1 MWRTRIGKQK
11 AGFKDGS
18 VSGQPD
24 SDLLSDLHPTGWQET
39 TPSRKKPDWLAAARS
54 QKSSQIRIRQRL
66 NLWRHMSVIK
76 LTSKWVLSLC
86 VFGAVLILSLLLWL
100 VQKPE
105 ISYQAF
111 WLDKTKYLGLR
122 LEKLYVPSDLKTDPA
137 QLQALLQ
144 VTYGQAI
151 LGVNLPKLVGKLEK
165 LPWIKSVRIER
176 QLPDQLAIYIQERV
190 PAAIWQQEGQHHM
203 VDLEGERLPES
214 DFTLYPDLP
223 LILGQGALENLPE
236 IISILQ
242 RQPNLQHRV
251 KVITR
256 QGNRRWSVTLD
267 NEITIH
273 LPEIEPELAWDK
285 LNSLQKVN
293 NILDKDV
300 KIIDL
305 RLPDRIILQR
315 RIDER
320 ERQK

>member
-1 MWRTRIGKQK
+1 MWRTWIARKRQK
-11 AGFKDGS
+11 AAFKRQNHTES
-18 VSGQPD
+18 REA
-24 SDLLSDLHPTGWQET
+24 DLLSDLHPTGWQGEIS
-39 TPSRKKPDWLAAARS
+39 SRKKPDWMTKARA
-54 QKSSQIRIRQRL
+54 QKTNQTRL
-66 NLWRHMSVIK
+66 LQHLGLWQHLSVTK

-86 VFGAVLILSLLLWL
+86 LVVGLLCLSLLIWL
-100 VQKPE
+100 VQKQD

-122 LEKLYVPSDLKTDPA
+122 LEKLYVPSELKTDPA
-137 QLQALLQ
+137 QLQDMLQ

-151 LGVNLPKLVGKLEK
+151 LGVDLPELVEKIEK

-176 QLPDQLAIYIQERV
+176 QLPDQLTLYIQERV
-190 PAAIWQQEGQHHM
+190 PVAIWQQEGQHHM
-203 VDLEGERLPES
+203 VDLEGEQLPES
-214 DFTLYPDLP
+214 DFTKYPDLP
-223 LILGQGALENLPE
+223 LILGQGALENLPG

-273 LPEIEPELAWDK
+273 LPEISPEVAWEK

-293 NILDKDV
+293 NILDKDI

-315 RIDER
+315 RNR
-320 ERQK
+320 